1 MKEKTILITITFFVV
16 FSFYLFSAQRST
28 VLAQSCGSVT
38 CRTTVM
44 TTTPSDC
51 NCTGTNDCRN
61 TPNPKPCSTTTQQT
75 GSFQLNCVY
84 YASMNQCAY
93 TNADNGTTTCS
104 GGCASSGGGS
114 GELPP
119 AQPPPPPPPGLVCA
133 PNAVWSDGSCCQACN
148 AAGTGNSCTDPSYC
162 GGSGGGGGIAPA
174 DCSINLTAPGM
185 TKFGTGKNS
194 FKSLAV
200 SPGATVPIT
209 VDGGLSRDIG
219 RKRQTISVGG
229 AMRFGNTWSDTTSQK
244 FSFGQSYDVTAT
256 SSAYATGGISA
267 RLCRWDDTM
276 TYCSLFKNC
285 TDSISITVGTAPP
298 PPATP
303 TVNSW
308 LQLVGGHLLT
318 NGRISIDLPDGAFLI
333 EKLNEYAGV
342 VVHRLNPLYLWGG
355 FASQDPFNWDVQDAP
370 PINFR
375 TASRPFP
382 ASFYERYRHQVNYD
396 EKLQEIT
403 ASWKPR
409 NPGNYSYGTAALT
422 NMQITE
428 PWHIA
433 SGEKYIIFVP
443 GTLTINQRI
452 TVDEGGFLFFAAK
465 EGIII
470 NDSVGNPPTASP
482 NGDIEGIYITDGTF
496 DTGMGNKQLIIEGTV
511 VAKELKQDRDLG
523 DDNATFPAVQFI
535 LRPDFQFSLPETL
548 KRQRRLWREIAP

>member
-1 MKEKTILITITFFVV
+1 MKRFQSLIIAILLIFGAYSVFTNKVV
-16 FSFYLFSAQRST
+16 AQ
-28 VLAQSCGSVT
+28 GY
-38 CRTTVM
+38 
-44 TTTPSDC
+44 
-51 NCTGTNDCRN
+51 N
-61 TPNPKPCSTTTQQT
+61 TPGGYDPSSINVCQNNGCVDPNSGTAYGAGDINDPVYNARGPNPPSPEITCGNGVCELGAAAGCSV
-75 GSFQLNCVY
+75 CP
-84 YASMNQCAY
+84 
-93 TNADNGTTTCS
+93 ADCGACPPGTTDPGAPLS
-104 GGCASSGGGS
+104 PGS
-114 GELPP
+114 LPGST
-119 AQPPPPPPPGLVCA
+119 PPPPPIPPA
-133 PNAVWSDGSCCQACN
+133 N
-148 AAGTGNSCTDPSYC
+148 
-162 GGSGGGGGIAPA
+162 
-174 DCSINLTAPGM
+174 CSINLTAPGM